1 MPERKGEIRA
11 MKEKNKS
18 LLWGALIGSVV
29 GSVTA
34 LLLAPKSGKELRQDI
49 AEGAR
54 TIGTKTQE
62 FAGKVSEQ
70 GVTLIERV
78 KDTAKQ
84 RHFGYP
90 RMAQDGRRRRR
101 GRAGS
106 NLIDPGTRRKD
117 RRLKQR
123 FERRRRRAVIGRRCG
138 RVRSPWSGDNRACF
152 CCVFARAAASAVF
165 GIISVNA
172 GGTFGITR
180 SYVRK

>member
-1 MPERKGEIRA
+1 

-78 KDTAKQ
+78 KDTAGNVISDIRGWRKTDEDEEEV
-84 RHFGYP
+84 GL
-90 RMAQDGRRRRR
+90 AQISSILESGEKTIVSSKDSKED
-101 GRAGS
+101 AGE
-106 NLIDPGTRRKD
+106 L
-117 RRLKQR
+117 
-123 FERRRRRAVIGRRCG
+123 
-138 RVRSPWSGDNRACF
+138 
-152 CCVFARAAASAVF
+152 
-165 GIISVNA
+165 
-172 GGTFGITR
+172 
-180 SYVRK
+180 

>member
-1 MPERKGEIRA
+1 MRGYPYGNPSNGSRHPLRTMMPERKGEIRA

-78 KDTAKQ
+78 KDTAGNVISDIRGWRKTDEDEEEVEL
-84 RHFGYP
+84 
-90 RMAQDGRRRRR
+90 AQISSIQER
-101 GRAGS
+101 GEKTIVSSKDSKEDAGE
-106 NLIDPGTRRKD
+106 L
-117 RRLKQR
+117 
-123 FERRRRRAVIGRRCG
+123 
-138 RVRSPWSGDNRACF
+138 
-152 CCVFARAAASAVF
+152 
-165 GIISVNA
+165 
-172 GGTFGITR
+172 
-180 SYVRK
+180 